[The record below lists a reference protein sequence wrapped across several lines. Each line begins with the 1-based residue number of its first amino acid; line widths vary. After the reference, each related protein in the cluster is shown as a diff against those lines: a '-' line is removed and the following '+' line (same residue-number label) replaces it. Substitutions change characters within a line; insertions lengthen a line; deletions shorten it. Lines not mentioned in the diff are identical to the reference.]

1 MLNYVFLSVSC
12 ACAAVLLCF
21 YVGIKS
27 TPSRLLSR
35 QELSLYDG
43 QEGSK
48 GVYLAILG
56 QVFDVQTG
64 IKHYGPGGAYRFM
77 AGKDSSLAFITGD
90 FTENNLIDDVSTLS
104 PLEVVALFDWLAFYR
119 RTYSPVGL
127 LVGRFYSESGVAT
140 EDLLRVEDML
150 KEGQQ
155 IKAKFEEQTRRF
167 PACNSE
173 WSPASGGRVWCSTNS
188 GGLQRSWTGVPRKLF
203 SPGARGV
210 QCVCVKDT
218 SAATKDLKLQEYEG
232 CSTYAES
239 CSLLE
244 ND

>member
-77 AGKDSSLAFITGD
+77 AG
-90 FTENNLIDDVSTLS
+90 
-104 PLEVVALFDWLAFYR
+104 
-119 RTYSPVGL
+119 L

-140 EDLLRVEDML
+140 EDLLRVEAVL

-218 SAATKDLKLQEYEG
+218 SAATKNLNLQEYEG
-232 CSTYAES
+232 CSTYADS
-239 CSLLE
+239 CSVRK
-244 ND
+244 